1 MQVKVRLGEL
11 FLQAIYKVPVKLN
24 RIKAC
29 AMIDQ
34 LSGDC
39 AKARSDLNQM
49 LVSPGG
55 NALHNMSNDLLILQK
70 ILAKPFSGLMIQSV
84 NSGQPIQAGNYKLP
98 RVKPWCFP

>member
-11 FLQAIYKVPVKLN
+11 FLQAFDKVTVKLN
-24 RIKAC
+24 GVKAL
-29 AMIDQ
+29 AVIDQ
-34 LSGDC
+34 LPGDC
-39 AKARSDLNQM
+39 TKARSDLNQV
-49 LVSPGG
+49 LVGSGG
-55 NALHNMSNDLLILQK
+55 DALHDMSNDLLVLQK